1 MRGIFRFPI
10 TGHVLQVGGQTE
22 RISRFTSLGT
32 LVFLLLVPAA
42 ATGTISS
49 ELRNALLHT
58 AFSENLIRYPQL
70 QTDAAVPKAA
80 QPNRNLHVNSL
91 KNGIRWL
98 LLVPIHLHQKVITHQ
113 DGDDV
118 CNFEPSCS
126 HYGLEAIRRHGVLGV
141 LMTSNRLLRCYGRKH
156 TMFEGVVFD
165 PVPPKN
171 PRVSE

>member
-10 TGHVLQVGGQTE
+10 TGHALRVGGRTE
-22 RISRFTSLGT
+22 CISRFTSFGT
-32 LVFLLLVPAA
+32 FVFLLLAPAT

-58 AFSENLIRYPQL
+58 AFSENLIRQPQP
-70 QTDAAVPKAA
+70 QTNDAEPNAS

-91 KNGIRWL
+91 KTGIRWL
-98 LLVPIHLHQKVITHQ
+98 LIVPIHIHQKVITHQ

-126 HYGLEAIRRHGVLGV
+126 HYGLEAIRRHGFLGV

-156 TMFEGVVFD
+156 TMFEGVAFD
-165 PVPPKN
+165 PVPPRN
-171 PRVSE
+171 P